1 MTVQIVGADWG
12 PEREAAE
19 TLKEILDPRVGAHG
33 QLLIVVGARCLGED
47 VQDIDLLL
55 LGSFGKGLS
64 FTGKFGDARQ
74 KTVRLVNL
82 ALVIE
87 VKDHAGE
94 RVWFDSQHIR
104 VLYKKGWHD
113 ATDQL
118 RKQILA
124 LRNFLYRHD
133 QPRPRFEG
141 LIWLR
146 NYIADTPITNINVLT
161 GTPSAD
167 EFFEAIELI
176 RSPLPGEQEYY
187 IAFTRNQDIKVI
199 QQAAAF
205 FRQTIEP
212 TELDRRR
219 LELICKRLIGTQK
232 YVERFGHQLLVF
244 RGRGGSGKTIHLLR
258 LAKDLY
264 DLGHRVLLLTF
275 NKALVAD
282 IRRLLAILNISNQGF
297 DRGIHISTAHSF
309 FIRMLTAWG
318 LWQGGSEHGD
328 FPEARYNRS
337 KADLLELISSET
349 PATLAAETVSHNT
362 PEVFGWDY
370 IVVDEAQD
378 WPEDERDLLYCC
390 FGPERCVIADGV
402 DQLIRQDKPCDWM
415 GHPGVGRNR
424 QTVALR
430 RALRMK
436 SNLCRFIRAFVE
448 DLGNEWDQEV
458 NDEIAGGEVTIIYG
472 AYTQNLHEEVFRRH
486 QDHGNEPVDAL
497 FCVPPN
503 GMTTSPPLPDS
514 LKSWG
519 YDVWDGTSN
528 EVRDTFPTT
537 HKEHRVVKYE
547 SCRGLEGWTVV
558 CLSLDKFYD
567 HRLRFASSDGKPGLF
582 DPAESYAHR
591 HATAW
596 TVIPLTR
603 AIDHLVLQLEGQGV
617 VTETCRKLTERFS
630 DFVTWRTQ

>member
-1 MTVQIVGADWG
+1 MTVQIVGADYG
-12 PEREAAE
+12 AEREAAE
-19 TLKEILDPRVGAHG
+19 TLKEILEPLVGAHG

-47 VQDIDLLL
+47 IQDIDLLL
-55 LGSFGKGLS
+55 MGSFGKGLA

-74 KTVRLVNL
+74 QTIRLVNL

-87 VKDHAGE
+87 VKDHPSE
-94 RVWFDSQHIR
+94 RVCFDSQHIR

-113 ATDQL
+113 ATDQV

-124 LRNFLYRHD
+124 LRHFLYRHD
-133 QPRPRFEG
+133 QPQPWFEG

-146 NYIADTPITNINVLT
+146 NYIADKPITNTNVLT

-167 EFFEAIELI
+167 DFLEAIERI
-176 RSPLPGEQEYY
+176 RSPKAGEQDYY
-187 IAFTRNQDIKVI
+187 IAFTKNQDIKVI

-205 FRQTIEP
+205 FRQTILP

-232 YVERFGHQLLVF
+232 YADRFGHQLLVF

-264 DLGHRVLLLTF
+264 DRGQSILLLTF

-282 IRRLLAILNISNQGF
+282 IRRLLVILNINNQGF
-297 DRGIHISTAHSF
+297 DQGIHISTAHSF
-309 FIRMLTAWG
+309 FIRMLIAWD
-318 LWQGGSEHGD
+318 LWQAGSEHGD
-328 FPEARYNRS
+328 FPEARYS
-337 KADLLELISSET
+337 HCKADLLELLSNET
-349 PATLAAETVSHNT
+349 PDTLSAETVACNT

-378 WPEDERDLLYCC
+378 WPEDERDLLYRC

-402 DQLIRQDKPCDWM
+402 DQLIRQDKPCDWT
-415 GHPGVGRNR
+415 GHPLVRRNR

-448 DLGNEWDQEV
+448 ELGNEWDQEV
-458 NDEIAGGEVTIIYG
+458 NDEIAGGEVTIICG
-472 AYTQNLHEEVFRRH
+472 TYTHNLHEELFKRH
-486 QDHGNEPVDAL
+486 QEHGNEPVDAL

-503 GMTTSPPLPDS
+503 TMTTSPPLPDR
-514 LKSWG
+514 LRNWG

-528 EVRDTFPTT
+528 EVRDSFPTT

-558 CLSLDKFYD
+558 CLSLDKFYE
-567 HRLRFASSDGKPGLF
+567 HRLRIASAEGTPGLF
-582 DPAESYAHR
+582 DPDETFAHR
-591 HATAW
+591 QAAAW
-596 TVIPLTR
+596 IVIPLTR

-617 VTETCRKLTERFS
+617 VTETCHRLTERFS